1 MAKQYLE
8 GSSFTK
14 YICTVSQKDEKT
26 DTTCKMLPQFPH
38 IYISITDWEIQGVK
52 QVLYSYKILFFQT
65 APLKSYKLSNF
76 LYFKPFSWKI
86 QEIFKNL
93 NKCLVGMEKIH
104 NSGNFND
111 PNVPLPEHSGK
122 FSQKN
127 WVKWLWRIVR
137 LM

>member
-65 APLKSYKLSNF
+65 APLKSYKLSEF
-76 LYFKPFSWKI
+76 LYFMPFSWKI
-86 QEIFKNL
+86 QEIFKN
-93 NKCLVGMEKIH
+93 
-104 NSGNFND
+104 
-111 PNVPLPEHSGK
+111 
-122 FSQKN
+122 
-127 WVKWLWRIVR
+127 
-137 LM
+137 